1 MCDVISCSNT
11 VVTTRGQ
18 EGFTPVGIALL
29 QQERDKAQA
38 AEAQRDVD
46 AQNPT
51 VTDDDLDRTFSVL
64 NPKRKQMGGKIF
76 VSFFKF
82 KCRVWWVPNTS
93 MGVSKIE
100 PVTPDA
106 NFTCY
111 KLTIHWKCV
120 IKRDTVD
127 SVANSMAAEGWKTLP
142 YEKYFNLE
150 EHITVKLPYR
160 ICFPKTD
167 AALNAAKRTGTNWKG
182 FEFTIA
188 SDCDEVQDEG
198 LERDDNGLV

>member
-76 VSFFKF
+76 VSFFTRLVGAQHF
-82 KCRVWWVPNTS
+82 HGSVQNRTS
-93 MGVSKIE
+93 HSR
-100 PVTPDA
+100 
-106 NFTCY
+106 C
-111 KLTIHWKCV
+111 
-120 IKRDTVD
+120 
-127 SVANSMAAEGWKTLP
+127 
-142 YEKYFNLE
+142 
-150 EHITVKLPYR
+150 
-160 ICFPKTD
+160 
-167 AALNAAKRTGTNWKG
+167 
-182 FEFTIA
+182 
-188 SDCDEVQDEG
+188 
-198 LERDDNGLV
+198 